1 MKMTILAALVIGLFT
16 AIAWADETL
25 ETPATVTATATSET
39 TATNTADATAETA
52 ATDAAPATSETSNSD
67 NVGRM
72 KVQTIRVEDR
82 YGTIEEERVPAMRSE
97 VRYVPAGS
105 EEGYNLVSSTNSQGK
120 SQNAH
125 TKQESLM
132 IPSWKMF
139 AW

>member
-1 MKMTILAALVIGLFT
+1 MTILAALVIGLFT

>member
-16 AIAWADETL
+16 AVAWADETL
-25 ETPATVTATATSET
+25 ETPATVTA

>member
-1 MKMTILAALVIGLFT
+1 MKMTILAALVIGLCT
-16 AIAWADETL
+16 AVAWADETL

>member
-16 AIAWADETL
+16 AVAWADETL

>member
-1 MKMTILAALVIGLFT
+1 
-16 AIAWADETL
+16 
-25 ETPATVTATATSET
+25 
-39 TATNTADATAETA
+39 
-52 ATDAAPATSETSNSD
+52 
-67 NVGRM
+67 M

>member
-1 MKMTILAALVIGLFT
+1 MKMTILAALVIGLCT
-16 AIAWADETL
+16 AVAWADETL

-39 TATNTADATAETA
+39 TAETA

>member
-1 MKMTILAALVIGLFT
+1 MKMTILAALVIRLFT
-16 AIAWADETL
+16 AVAWADETL

>member
-1 MKMTILAALVIGLFT
+1 MKITILAALVIGLFT